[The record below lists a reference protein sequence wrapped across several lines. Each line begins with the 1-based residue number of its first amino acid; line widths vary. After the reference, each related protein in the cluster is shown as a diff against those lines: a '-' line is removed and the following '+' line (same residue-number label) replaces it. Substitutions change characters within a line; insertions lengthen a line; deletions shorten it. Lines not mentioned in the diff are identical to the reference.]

1 MANFILKWLVG
12 ILLSVRVSTALL
24 AQSSQLPLEFHHI
37 QEPQGLSYNVVNSFL
52 QDRDGQLWIG
62 TYGGLDRFDGSH
74 FTTFKSDRQNPDK
87 TLSNNIV
94 HDLCQ
99 DSTGNIWAATNNGIS
114 RYDRQTGQ
122 FVNIRTAEGIALGKC
137 LNILCDRQ
145 GRIWFSSHGN
155 GLFQFDPQ
163 TSRFCHY
170 EHRANDPAS
179 LSGTMLSKNGLVEDP
194 NRAGLWA
201 TIEDGAGLN
210 YIDLTTGQCFNY
222 RNNPEKSPLFHPH
235 ETSALTLDGNRHL
248 IFADNTTERVLVY
261 NLETKTV
268 VKSIGLHSKTRH
280 SSFPVAT
287 IFVDRNHNLWTSSWT
302 YHMYFVEAKTYQPTE
317 FFHDVAQ
324 KTSIAGDF
332 FWAGWQQPDGT
343 IWFGTVNGISY
354 TNPEKTFYRIHNL
367 GQLVPELNRD
377 QGLASFLED
386 PDGSWWFTSVSHKLI
401 QYDPVQR
408 RARTYP
414 IPLPA
419 ANEFRFNLPLVIAAP
434 DPNELF
440 ICTLRNVYTFNKRT
454 HRFTLFPLPPLVNNR
469 SDGLNTLLLVRGDW
483 LWLFATSDVVFQC
496 HLPTKQ
502 WRTFPMPFG
511 TGNRVRTRAAGFDPK
526 GVLWADVL
534 DRGVV
539 RFSSALG
546 MFTYYP
552 SQPRITEFTDHF
564 AFRIDSQDRLWSPV
578 SGYGLIE
585 LNSQFNTYRA
595 WTEQDGLCSNDCKA
609 VSIDLYGHVW
619 VASFNKFSIFNPAR
633 SSFQNFTLPINE
645 ATINYINY
653 MYTLRNQ
660 NILTTLKGYAVEFM
674 PQRVNSQL
682 LTTNVLVSTLTQP
695 DTTLVIQAKSPAVR
709 LGANGN
715 NFSINYSALSLP
727 QQAYT
732 YFYKLD
738 NYDDHWVRAGS
749 RTVAN
754 YTKIPGGTYVFRVKA
769 LVGKKETAETTLTIQ
784 VDTAFYNTRWFKLG
798 MVLVLAGL
806 IYGGY
811 RYRIQQTSRLHH
823 LKIQATRLERDKT
836 EIQYQNL
843 INHLNPHFL
852 FNSLTSL
859 NSLIITEPKQASRF
873 LQKLSAIYRYILQNR
888 DRETVT
894 LENELNFVQHYIILQ
909 KSRFE
914 EGLLITI
921 DVPET
926 YLNRQIVPVTLQNL
940 FENAIKHNTI
950 DDDEPLK
957 IRVFIQGEY
966 LCIENNLQRKRFVE
980 TSNQQGLENL
990 KTLYRY
996 LSNLPLT
1003 VSTTETHF
1011 VVKVPLL

>member
-1 MANFILKWLVG
+1 MRNSILKWVYG
-12 ILLSVRVSTALL
+12 FLLSGCIQTVLL
-24 AQSSQLPLEFHHI
+24 GQTSQLPLEFHHI
-37 QEPQGLSYNVVNSFL
+37 QEQQGLSYNVVNSFL

-74 FTTFKSDRQNPDK
+74 FTTFKIDRQNPDK
-87 TLSNNIV
+87 TLGNNIV

-99 DSTGNIWAATNNGIS
+99 DNDGNIWAATNNGIS
-114 RYDRQTGQ
+114 RYDRRTGR
-122 FVNIRTAEGIALGKC
+122 FFNVRKVEGFTLGKC

-145 GRIWFSSHGN
+145 GRIWFTSHYN
-155 GLFQFDPQ
+155 GLFQIDPK
-163 TSRFCHY
+163 TTLFCHY
-170 EHRANDPAS
+170 SNHPEDPAS
-179 LSGTMLSKNGLVEDP
+179 LSGNIASKNGLVEDP
-194 NRAGLWA
+194 RQDGLWI
-201 TIEDGAGLN
+201 TLEGDAGLN
-210 YIDLTTGQCFNY
+210 YVDMKSGQCLNF
-222 RNNPEKSPLFHPH
+222 RNNPDKSPIFQPH
-235 ETSALTLDGNRHL
+235 ETSALTLDGSRQL

-261 NLETKTV
+261 NLENKTV
-268 VKSIGLHSKTRH
+268 EKSIVLTSKTGQ
-280 SSFPVAT
+280 SSFPMGT
-287 IFVDRNHNLWTSSWT
+287 IFVDRSHNLWTSSWT
-302 YHMYFVEAKTYQPTE
+302 YRLFFIEAQSYQSTE
-317 FFHDVAQ
+317 LFHDVAG
-324 KTSIAGDF
+324 KTSVAGDF

-343 IWFGTVNGISY
+343 IWFGTINGISY

-386 PDGSWWFTSVSHKLI
+386 PDESWWFTSVSHKLI
-401 QYDPVQR
+401 HYDPVQR
-408 RARTYP
+408 RAQVYP
-414 IPLPA
+414 IPIPKVS
-419 ANEFRFNLPLVIAAP
+419 EFRFNLPLVIASP
-434 DPNELF
+434 KRDELF
-440 ICTLRNVYTFNKRT
+440 ICTLHAVLIFNKRT
-454 HRFTLFPLPPLVNNR
+454 RQFSQFPLPPMVANR
-469 SDGLNTLLLVRGDW
+469 SDGLNTLLLVQGDW

-511 TGNRVRTRAAGFDPK
+511 TGNRVRTRAAGFDRK

-534 DRGVV
+534 DRGIV
-539 RFSSALG
+539 RFSKEIQQ
-546 MFTYYP
+546 FTDYLA
-552 SQPRITEFTDHF
+552 QPRISEFTDHF
-564 AFRIDSQDRLWSPV
+564 GFRADAQNRLWSPV

-585 LNSQFNTYRA
+585 LNTQAKTYRT
-595 WTEQDGLCSNDCKA
+595 WTEQDGLFSNDCKA
-609 VSIDLYGHVW
+609 VCTDSFGHIW

-653 MYTLRNQ
+653 MYNLRNR

-682 LTTNVLVSTLTQP
+682 ATTNVLISTVTQP
-695 DTTLVIQAKSPAVR
+695 DTTIVIQPQTASVR
-709 LGANGN
+709 LGANEN

-727 QQAYT
+727 QQSYT

-754 YTKIPGGTYVFRVKA
+754 YTKIPGGNYVFRVKA
-769 LVGKKETAETTLTIQ
+769 LVGKKETTETTLTIL

-798 MVLVLAGL
+798 MLLVLAGL

-888 DRETVT
+888 DRETVS

-914 EGLLITI
+914 DGLLISI
-921 DVPET
+921 DVPEE
-926 YLNRQIVPVTLQNL
+926 YLIRQVVPVTLQNL

-950 DDDEPLK
+950 DDDDPLS
-957 IRVFIQGEY
+957 IRVFIQEEY
-966 LCIENNLQRKRFVE
+966 LCVENNLQRKRFVE

-996 LSNLPLT
+996 LSSLPLV
-1003 VSTTETHF
+1003 VSETDTHF
-1011 VVKVPLL
+1011 IVKVPLL